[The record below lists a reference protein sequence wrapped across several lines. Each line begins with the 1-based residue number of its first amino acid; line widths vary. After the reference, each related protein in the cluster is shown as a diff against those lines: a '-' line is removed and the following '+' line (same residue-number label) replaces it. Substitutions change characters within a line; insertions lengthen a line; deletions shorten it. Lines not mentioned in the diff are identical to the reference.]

1 MTPLSDLLA
10 RRRANES
17 FTGPLEFRR
26 ADGSTFPVEVS
37 SVLLRGSSGE
47 EPASTTFRDVTE
59 RCLDGCNAS
68 PAGLQF
74 MEPRD
79 LGLLLA
85 LDALLQESNVTAAGR
100 RLGLS
105 TPATSHALARI
116 RDRLKDP
123 ILVRAGRGMVLTPR
137 AEQLRPKVRS
147 LVEEATRVIDAATPF
162 SARVLS
168 RTFTIYTTDHVLL
181 VLGPVVDRILRD
193 EAPEVTLRFLP
204 SVVDDWV
211 PLRDGAADLSV
222 CILGHFPPE
231 FRTRKL
237 FTDHFACAVRRGHP
251 QVGGKLTLE
260 QYLALEHVVVA
271 PLGRPSHVDQVL
283 GERGR
288 RRRIRLIVPYFL
300 AGLHVASTTDCVLTV
315 SARAARALADTF
327 RLRLLPPPLPL
338 GSYPLHLLWH
348 PRLENEPANRWLRE
362 VFVRAAAEAASDE
375 APSSRG
381 ARASTKGRR
390 GS

>member
-1 MTPLSDLLA
+1 
-10 RRRANES
+10 
-17 FTGPLEFRR
+17 
-26 ADGSTFPVEVS
+26 
-37 SVLLRGSSGE
+37 
-47 EPASTTFRDVTE
+47 
-59 RCLDGCNAS
+59 
-68 PAGLQF
+68 

-79 LGLLLA
+79 LGLLIA
-85 LDALLQESNVTAAGR
+85 LDALLQESNVTMAGR

-116 RDRLKDP
+116 RERLEDP

-137 AEQLRPKVRS
+137 AEQLRPMVRS
-147 LVEEATRVIDAATPF
+147 LVEEATRVLGAATPF
-162 SARVLS
+162 SAQGLS

-181 VLGPVVDRILRD
+181 ILGPVVDRILRD

-237 FTDHFACAVRRGHP
+237 FTDRFVCAVRQGHP
-251 QVGGKLTLE
+251 QVGRKLTLDH
-260 QYLALEHVVVA
+260 YLALEHVVVA

-283 GERGR
+283 SERGQ
-288 RRRIRLIVPYFL
+288 RRRIRQIVPYFL
-300 AGLHVASTTDCVLTV
+300 AGLHVASTTDCILTV
-315 SARAARALADTF
+315 SDRAARALAETL
-327 RLRLLPPPLPL
+327 RLRLMAPPIPLP
-338 GSYPLHLLWH
+338 SYPLHLLWH

-362 VFVRAAAEAASDE
+362 VFVRAAEEAAHELPPPTRSSP
-375 APSSRG
+375 AP
-381 ARASTKGRR
+381 GRR
-390 GS
+390 RA